1 MFAGMAV
8 ADGPG
13 VEFPFADGDGLVV
26 EVEIA
31 GLGLVSDR

>member
-1 MFAGMAV
+1 MAV

-13 VEFPFADGDGLVV
+13 VEFPLAEGDGLVV